1 MNRMVLTKLLK
12 DIIDLYIEDKF
23 TYIWIIDTLSKIPKK
38 EANKKTK
45 FDKKTEYDEDRNYYI
60 QAELI
65 KNLFDLFPYY
75 RLLSDLKDLGD
86 YIMESTKANP
96 NFKNI
101 SKILNN
107 GCLGDMVPDIKKR
120 IQIETMVHLN
130 ELLYIYIN
138 GELTPDLVI
147 NHLTKNMFDSRVLTA
162 MDTAESINYE
172 QTTMPEFTRDQ
183 ISLREMISRTY
194 YNRKESVRRNLEE
207 YTINNFDEA
216 SLEDFMMQVLN
227 IIDNS
232 SLPDKDLLKNT
243 IDETLMDLYTK
254 VSVIWFEK
262 KEQALKEAKEEALRA
277 ERGENYQLSLTFD

>member
-12 DIIDLYIEDKF
+12 DLIDLYIEDKF

-96 NFKNI
+96 NFKDI
-101 SKILNN
+101 SRILNN
-107 GCLGDMVPDIKKR
+107 GCLGDMVPDIKRR
-120 IQIETMVHLN
+120 IQTETMVHLN

-138 GELTPDLVI
+138 GELNPDFVI
-147 NHLTKNMFDSRVLTA
+147 NHLTKNMFDSRVLTG

-172 QTTMPEFTRDQ
+172 QTTMPGFTADQ
-183 ISLREMISRTY
+183 VSLREMISRTNG
-194 YNRKESVRRNLEE
+194 NRKESIRRNLEE

-216 SLEDFMMQVLN
+216 TLESFITQILG

-243 IDETLMDLYTK
+243 VEETLMALYTK
-254 VSVIWFEK
+254 VSVIWFDN
-262 KEQALKEAKEEALRA
+262 KEQAIKAAKEEALRA
-277 ERGENYQLSLTFD
+277 QRGDNYQLSLTFD